1 MADIEYFY
9 SAHSLFAYFG
19 SARLMQIAQA
29 AGHRIQR
36 RPMDLHKIME
46 GIGATPFTARSK
58 AHYAYF
64 FGREEERRSEF
75 RGAPILPHRPT
86 HHDNDTTLAN
96 CMLIAGL
103 EQGIDIGTLAHRIL
117 QAHWNEDADFS
128 CGATSTELAGD
139 VGVDPAPLLDAARSP
154 EIRALYEQNTA
165 EAIARSVF
173 SSPTY
178 FVDGDMFYGQDRLE
192 MVERAVQ
199 QPFAGSWPRS

>member
-117 QAHWNEDADFS
+117 QAHWNEDADFA
-128 CGATSTELAGD
+128 CGATLTELAGD